1 MFRQTFFLF
10 VLLLFALS
18 SCNDSKEVDDIMQ
31 KQQTF
36 PTEKAEVVEILYTD
50 SGLVRIR
57 ITAPEMNHYTFNVP
71 EPYTEMPKG
80 IYVEFY
86 NDSSKIKTTLRADYG
101 IRYEKTKRTEV
112 KRNVVVVNLAGETL
126 NTDKL
131 DWDETSRKIY
141 SDEKVQIK
149 TKNDLLKGTGLEAN
163 EDFSEWEIK
172 NPVGTATAPGEDK
185 D

>member
-1 MFRQTFFLF
+1 
-10 VLLLFALS
+10 
-18 SCNDSKEVDDIMQ
+18 VDDIMQ
-31 KQQTF
+31 KKQVF
-36 PTEKAEVVEILYTD
+36 PTEQGETVEILYTD

-86 NDSSKIKTTLRADYG
+86 NDSSKIKTTLKADYG

-112 KRNVVVVNLAGETL
+112 KTNVVVVNVAGETL

-131 DWDETSRKIY
+131 DWDEGTRKIY
-141 SDEKVQIK
+141 TDVFVKIK
-149 TKNDLLKGTGLEAN
+149 TKNDELQGTGMEAN
-163 EDFSEWEIK
+163 EDFSEWDIK
-172 NPVGTATAPGEDK
+172 NPVGKAIVPDGDNPK
-185 D
+185 